1 MAPCSCLPWPCHLV
15 YIGWK
20 SALAFPGGPMEC
32 LSLLLAFD
40 QNGVS
45 IYFLPFR
52 LSLYHRVRQIKNRLA
67 SALVMTKRSIK
78 EGRD

>member
-1 MAPCSCLPWPCHLV
+1 
-15 YIGWK
+15 
-20 SALAFPGGPMEC
+20 MEC